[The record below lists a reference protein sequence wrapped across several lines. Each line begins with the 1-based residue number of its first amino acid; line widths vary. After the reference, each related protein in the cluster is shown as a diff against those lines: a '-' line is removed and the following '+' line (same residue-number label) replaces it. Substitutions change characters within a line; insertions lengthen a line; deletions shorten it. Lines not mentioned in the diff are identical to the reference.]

1 MNTLKQLTLLFT
13 FLVVTGCSTVG
24 PKIVI
29 DTPEPA
35 EDFVVLCQWYKNT
48 IFGGG
53 HGGKSKVGQDIYVT
67 ESGKEVDCG
76 ISLTGGDGLVLIKHP
91 IYVLG
96 DGKANY
102 TKDGVQH
109 IVINKTKLDILDE
122 KKVKFEAKK
131 LIDNSLASLEYA
143 RSVGAICG
151 FPHEYF
157 EYYTSIKKPEKTH
170 FQRLYNDD
178 LEECFRRVIPL
189 LNKYS
194 PNSYPGV
201 RPTASEM
208 MKQYWNS
215 KSWNKYK

>member
-29 DTPEPA
+29 ETIEPA

-53 HGGKSKVGQDIYVT
+53 HGGKSKVGQDVYVT

-109 IVINKTKLDILDE
+109 IVINKTKLDLLDE
-122 KKVKFEAKK
+122 QKEKFEAGYWDKQRNPEGSYLGSRPGCGFSRQYFDYYKQVRRIEVEHFKTLYQKSILECLEKSYEETKKYDPYVAKK
-131 LIDNSLASLEYA
+131 L
-143 RSVGAICG
+143 
-151 FPHEYF
+151 HEPQKRVN
-157 EYYTSIKKPEKTH
+157 ELWKSIEGE
-170 FQRLYNDD
+170 L
-178 LEECFRRVIPL
+178 
-189 LNKYS
+189 
-194 PNSYPGV
+194 
-201 RPTASEM
+201 SE
-208 MKQYWNS
+208 
-215 KSWNKYK
+215 